1 MADRIQENIQSGFK
15 GDKRDRRITWQ
26 DFKGFMKLILAQ
38 TFSEK
43 IDVFFE
49 VFDLDK
55 NSCFSREEVYKICN
69 SCLAQM
75 FTTPIVNLNNEENIK
90 KEDDFLHS
98 LTEYFTQYIFETCGY
113 KMDEEIPFDLMRDT
127 IKNSDGEETQ
137 LLRLFCGVDQFADPI
152 QEYTHKK
159 VVLGEL

>member
-1 MADRIQENIQSGFK
+1 
-15 GDKRDRRITWQ
+15 
-26 DFKGFMKLILAQ
+26 MKLILAQ

-55 NSCFSREEVYKICN
+55 NSCFSKDEIYKICN

-75 FTTPIVNLNNEENIK
+75 FSTPVVNLNDEENIK
-90 KEDDFLHS
+90 DKEDEFLHS
-98 LTEYFTQYIFETCGY
+98 LTDYFTQYIFRACGY
-113 KMDEEIPFDLMRDT
+113 SIDQEIPFDLMRSV
-127 IKNSDGEETQ
+127 IKNSEGEESD

-152 QEYTHKK
+152 QEYTNKK
-159 VVLGEL
+159 IANGEL